1 MVVNRIGDIG
11 FALGMFLI
19 LYSYRSLDFA
29 TVFALTPIMSEAA
42 PNILNFIGICL
53 IIGAVG
59 KSAQI
64 GLHT

>member
-19 LYSYRSLDFA
+19 FSTFKALDFA
-29 TVFALTPIMSEAA
+29 TVFALVPSLEDPLVITM
-42 PNILNFIGICL
+42 IGICL

>member
-11 FALGMFLI
+11 FALAMFII
-19 LYSYRSLDFA
+19 LMTYGALDFA
-29 TVFALTPIMSEAA
+29 TIFAITPLVASKGALPLT
-42 PNILNFIGICL
+42 LIGLCL

-59 KSAQI
+59 KSAQL

>member
-11 FALGMFLI
+11 FALAMFLI
-19 LYSYRSLDFA
+19 LMSYGALDFA
-29 TVFALTPIMSEAA
+29 TVFALTPLVASKSVL
-42 PNILNFIGICL
+42 PLTLIGLCL

>member
-11 FALGMFLI
+11 FALAMFLI
-19 LYSYRSLDFA
+19 LINFGSLDFA
-29 TVFALTPIMSEAA
+29 TVFALTPIVASKGGMA
-42 PNILNFIGICL
+42 LTLIGLCL

-59 KSAQI
+59 KSAQL

>member
-11 FALGMFLI
+11 VAIGMFMMI
-19 LYSYRSLDFA
+19 ITFGSLDFS
-29 TVFALTPIMSEAA
+29 TIFPLVPVMGTEIQYT
-42 PNILNFIGICL
+42 IIGICI

>member
-19 LYSYRSLDFA
+19 FYTFKALDFA
-29 TVFALTPIMSEAA
+29 TVFALVPSIGDNLVIT
-42 PNILNFIGICL
+42 LIGICL

>member
-11 FALGMFLI
+11 VAVAMFLI
-19 LYSYRSLDFA
+19 IISFGSLDFS
-29 TVFALTPIMSEAA
+29 TVFALTPYISQ
-42 PNILNFIGICL
+42 ISTLNVTLVGICL

-59 KSAQI
+59 KSAQL

>member
-11 FALGMFLI
+11 FALAMFLI
-19 LYSYRSLDFA
+19 LMTYGALDFS
-29 TVFALTPIMSEAA
+29 TVFALTPLVASKGVL
-42 PNILNFIGICL
+42 PLTLIGICL